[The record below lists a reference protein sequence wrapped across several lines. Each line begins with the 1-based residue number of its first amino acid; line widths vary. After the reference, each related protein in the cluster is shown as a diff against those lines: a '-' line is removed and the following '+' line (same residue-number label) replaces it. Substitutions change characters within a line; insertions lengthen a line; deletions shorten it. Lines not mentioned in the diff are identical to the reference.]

1 MQLSV
6 EYHVK
11 HTKEKV
17 VEQLCDGRNGP
28 VPQEGK
34 MPPVEG
40 GHQTGD
46 QQPVWK
52 TPP

>member
-1 MQLSV
+1 MQSSV
-6 EYHVK
+6 KNLVE
-11 HTKEKV
+11 HTKEKI

-28 VPQEGK
+28 APQEGK
-34 MPPVEG
+34 MPCVEG

-46 QQPVWK
+46 QQSVWK